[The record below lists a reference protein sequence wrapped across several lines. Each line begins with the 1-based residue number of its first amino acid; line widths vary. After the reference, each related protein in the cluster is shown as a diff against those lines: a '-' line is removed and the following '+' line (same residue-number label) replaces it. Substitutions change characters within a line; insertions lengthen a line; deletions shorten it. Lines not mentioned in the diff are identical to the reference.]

1 MPQRVALLYRGVR
14 LGAELLALL
23 SEDRQVDVIS
33 SPIELAKGRP
43 PADVVVIDVP
53 APDRR
58 AVCAQVRR
66 HYRGLLVVL
75 LDAEDNGRDLPPDPN
90 RTLLARPFSMRQ
102 LSVALAV
109 PAFTQPSSN
118 PAGVLRLIP
127 PQGARSS
134 ELEPDPDRGPA
145 TVGQGV
151 LRRVRGWRDRRLVR
165 VSAISVMAAVA
176 FLGAFAVMYQGD
188 RCGPGCEEL
197 TGTDLSAPSSTA
209 GSADLVGPDRTGS
222 GTGTVDPTTSEPSVD
237 STADTGV
244 VAADDGGAAPV
255 SSSTAWPNEAPTATS
270 PPDPTQ
276 PPSSAPPTTAPTT
289 TRPKPTTS
297 TTRATTTTTTP
308 TTTTSATTTSTTT
321 GP

>member
-33 SPIELAKGRP
+33 SPVELAKGRP

-53 APDRR
+53 ASERR

-66 HYRGLLVVL
+66 HYRGPLVVL
-75 LDAEDNGRDLPPDPN
+75 LDAQDNGSDLPPDFN
-90 RTLLARPFSMRQ
+90 RTLLTRPFSMRQ

-109 PAFTQPSSN
+109 PAFTQPNSDQV
-118 PAGVLRLIP
+118 GVLHLVP
-127 PQGARSS
+127 PQEARSF
-134 ELEPDPDRGPA
+134 ELEPDAHREPG

-151 LRRVRGWRDRRLVR
+151 LRRVRGWRERRLVR

-176 FLGAFAVMYQGD
+176 FLAAFAVMYQGD

-197 TGTDLSAPSSTA
+197 TGSDLTAPSSTT
-209 GSADLVGPDRTGS
+209 GSAVLVGPDRTGS
-222 GTGTVDPTTSEPSVD
+222 GVGTVDPTTSEPGVD
-237 STADTGV
+237 PTADTGV

-255 SSSTAWPNEAPTATS
+255 SSSTAWPNGAPTATS
-270 PPDPTQ
+270 PPDPTR

-297 TTRATTTTTTP
+297 TTRATTTTATP
-308 TTTTSATTTSTTT
+308 TTTTSTTTTPTT